1 MNAALA
7 TRSLRA
13 LLDGFAA
20 VDAAA
25 DIAVTGLALDSRTVT
40 PGALFLALRGQASH
54 GLAHVDAAI
63 ARGAAAVV
71 WEPADG
77 VAAPQLSVPVIAVD
91 ALGRHAG
98 TIAARWHRHPSED
111 LFTVGITGTDG
122 KTSTAHLVAQAFERL
137 HSPCAYFGTLGY
149 GRLGAL
155 ADASHTTPD
164 PLRLQ
169 ALLADAR
176 DAGATACA
184 MEVSS
189 HALDQARV
197 GGVAFDVAVL
207 TNLGRDHLD
216 YHGTVEAYAAAKR
229 RLFAWPDLQAAVL
242 NQDDAHGRRWAAE
255 LLAAAQTPVIV
266 YGLDGTAVPGAR
278 FVIGRELVL
287 HGDGLSMQLDTSWG
301 RALLNSRL
309 LGRFN
314 AHNLLA
320 AASVLLAN
328 GVALADVV
336 AVLAESRTVPGRIEA
351 FRVPGSP
358 LVVVDYAHTPQAL
371 AAVLDALR
379 PHTAGK
385 LISVFGC
392 GGDRDHG
399 KRPLMAAAA
408 VERSDVAIITDD
420 NPRSEAPEAI
430 AAAMLAGIPAGRTA
444 QVIQDRATAIATAIG
459 SAAAD
464 DLVLIAGKGHE
475 DYQLYGLYG
484 RERRLFSDR
493 AYVADLLGL
502 PRRA

>member
-7 TRSLRA
+7 TRSLRN
-13 LLDGFAA
+13 LLDGLAA
-20 VDAAA
+20 VDTAA
-25 DIAVTGLALDSRTVT
+25 DVAVTGLALDSRAVT
-40 PGALFLALRGQASH
+40 PGALFLAVRGQSAH
-54 GLAHVDAAI
+54 GLVHVDAAI

-71 WEPADG
+71 WEPAEG
-77 VAAPQLSVPVIAVD
+77 VVAPQLPVPAIAVA
-91 ALGRHAG
+91 ALGRRAG
-98 TIAARWHRHPSED
+98 EIAARWYRQPSAG

-122 KTSTAHLVAQAFERL
+122 KTSTAHLVAQALDRL

-169 ALLADAR
+169 ALLAEAR
-176 DAGATACA
+176 DAGAQACA

-207 TNLGRDHLD
+207 TNVGRDHLD

-229 RLFAWPDLQAAVL
+229 RLFALPELEAAVL
-242 NQDDAHGRRWAAE
+242 NQDDAHGRRWAEE
-255 LLAAAQTPVIV
+255 LLASGRTPVIV
-266 YGLDGTAVPGAR
+266 YGLDGAAAPGAGY
-278 FVIGRELVL
+278 VIGRDLVL
-287 HGDGLSMQLDTSWG
+287 HGDGLSMRLDTSWG
-301 RALLNSRL
+301 TAMLNSRL

-320 AASVLLAN
+320 AAGALLAK
-328 GVALADVV
+328 GIALDEVV
-336 AVLAESRTVPGRIEA
+336 AALAESRTVPGRIEA
-351 FRVPGSP
+351 FRAPGSP

-371 AAVLDALR
+371 AAVLGALR
-379 PHTAGK
+379 PHAAGR

-408 VERSDVAIITDD
+408 AELGDVAIITDD
-420 NPRSEAPEAI
+420 NPRSEAPAAI
-430 AAAMLAGIPAGRTA
+430 ATAMLAGIPAGRSA
-444 QVIQDRATAIATAIG
+444 RVIHDRATAIATAIG
-459 SAAAD
+459 AAAAD

-475 DYQLYGLYG
+475 DYQLYG

>member
-20 VDAAA
+20 VDPAA
-25 DIAVTGLALDSRTVT
+25 DVAITGLALDSRQVT
-40 PGALFLALRGQASH
+40 PGALFLAVRGSASH
-54 GLAHVDAAI
+54 GLAHVDAAL
-63 ARGAAAVV
+63 ARGAVAVA
-71 WEPADG
+71 WEPAAG
-77 VAAPQLSVPVIAVD
+77 LAAPQLPVPAIAVD
-91 ALGRHAG
+91 ALGQQAG
-98 TIAARWHRHPSED
+98 AIAARWYRQPSAN
-111 LFTVGITGTDG
+111 LFTAGITGTDG
-122 KTSTAHLVAQAFERL
+122 KTSTAHLIAQAL
-137 HSPCAYFGTLGY
+137 DHLDSPCAYFGTLGY

-169 ALLADAR
+169 ALLAEAR
-176 DAGATACA
+176 DAGARACA

-197 GGVAFDVAVL
+197 GGVEFDVAVL
-207 TNLGRDHLD
+207 TNVGRDHLD
-216 YHGTVEAYAAAKR
+216 YHGTVEAYTAAKR
-229 RLFAWPDLQAAVL
+229 RLFAWPALKAAVL
-242 NQDDAHGRRWAAE
+242 NQDDAHGRRWASE
-255 LLAAAQTPVIV
+255 LLAEAATPVIV
-266 YGLDGTAVPGAR
+266 YGLDGHAPQGAR
-278 FVIGRELVL
+278 FVIGRELAL

-301 RALLNSRL
+301 RARLDSRL

-320 AASVLLAN
+320 ATGVLLAK

-336 AVLAESRTVPGRIEA
+336 AALAAAHTVPGRIEA
-351 FRVPGSP
+351 FRAPGSP

-379 PHTAGK
+379 PHAAGR
-385 LISVFGC
+385 LLSVFGC
-392 GGDRDHG
+392 GGDRDAG

-408 VERSDVAIITDD
+408 AERSDLAIITDD
-420 NPRSEAPEAI
+420 NPRSESPEAI
-430 AAAMLAGIPAGRTA
+430 AAAMLAGIPAGRSA
-444 QVIQDRATAIATAIG
+444 RVIHDRATAIATAIG
-459 SAAAD
+459 TAAPD

-475 DYQLYGLYG
+475 DYQLYG
-484 RERRLFSDR
+484 RERRAFSDR

>member
-7 TRSLRA
+7 TRSTRA
-13 LLDGFAA
+13 LLEGFAA
-20 VDAAA
+20 A
-25 DIAVTGLALDSRTVT
+25 DMADVSVTGIALDSRQVT
-40 PGALFLALRGQASH
+40 PGALFLAARGHASH
-54 GLAHVDAAI
+54 GLAHVADAC
-63 ARGAAAVV
+63 ARGAAAVA
-71 WEPADG
+71 WEPIAG
-77 VAAPQLSVPVIAVD
+77 IEAPSLGIPTIAVE
-91 ALGRHAG
+91 ALADKVGE
-98 TIAARWHRHPSED
+98 IAARWYRLPSAA

-122 KTSTAHLVAQAFERL
+122 KTSTAHLIAQALDRL
-137 HSPCAYFGTLGY
+137 DSPCAYFGTLGY

-169 ALLADAR
+169 ALLADAH

-207 TNLGRDHLD
+207 TNVGRDHLD
-216 YHGTVEAYAAAKR
+216 YHGTVETYAAAKR
-229 RLFAWPDLQAAVL
+229 RLFALPGLKAAVL
-242 NQDDAHGRRWAAE
+242 NQDDAHGLRWASGLIASTH
-255 LLAAAQTPVIV
+255 TPVIV
-266 YGLDGTAVPGAR
+266 YGLDGAPLAGTQ
-278 FVIGRELVL
+278 FVIGRDLVL
-287 HGDGLSMQLDTSWG
+287 HGDGMSLTLDTSWG
-301 RALLNSRL
+301 KAALHSRL

-320 AASVLLAN
+320 AAAVLLAK
-328 GVALADVV
+328 GIALADVV
-336 AVLAESRTVPGRIEA
+336 AALAESRTVPGRIEA
-351 FRVPGSP
+351 FRAAGSP

-371 AAVLDALR
+371 AAVLAALR
-379 PHTAGK
+379 PHTASR
-385 LISVFGC
+385 LLSVFGC
-392 GGDRDHG
+392 GGDRDAG

-408 VERSDVAIITDD
+408 AEASDVAVITDD

-430 AAAMLAGIPAGRTA
+430 AAAMLAGIPAGRSVR
-444 QVIQDRATAIATAIG
+444 VIYDRATAIATAIG
-459 SAAAD
+459 DASAN

-475 DYQLYGLYG
+475 EYQIYG
-484 RERRLFSDR
+484 RERRAFSDR